1 MQMQKQIRRNTRST
15 NEGPRRRFADIGVSS
30 LFVHGRVAP
39 RHNRRRS
46 YRYLTLYGTT
56 LKVSKRADT
65 SGRITYT
72 SALASRMHVSSARLP
87 ACLSFVSIYV
97 VGHEALVSILRSGL
111 LATRLCS
118 KRQPPADHP
127 ALLTRVTRWI
137 NLTVSPVSLPGQ
149 HISDCV
155 THCRKYGGEECGLEE
170 RGSGTVNRWTSR
182 G

>member
-1 MQMQKQIRRNTRST
+1 MLEFLFVQLVVTSQFSQGLYLVWDPRDRSIFHSGSIRGCYNPCCPDETARRQPLPCKCKSRYEGTWST
-15 NEGPRRRFADIGVSS
+15 NEGPRRRFAGIGVSS

-87 ACLSFVSIYV
+87 AY
-97 VGHEALVSILRSGL
+97 RSYPSTL
-111 LATRLCS
+111 
-118 KRQPPADHP
+118 
-127 ALLTRVTRWI
+127 
-137 NLTVSPVSLPGQ
+137 
-149 HISDCV
+149 
-155 THCRKYGGEECGLEE
+155 
-170 RGSGTVNRWTSR
+170 
-182 G
+182 